1 MHHLQQHT
9 HLRARIHHAGAG
21 LLAAVV
27 SLMLLSPASAWWDGG
42 HKAIALIAWERLSE
56 QERAWVM
63 ERLEAHP
70 TKAELFDPAMK
81 EELGEGESDAA
92 TRQKWF
98 FGQTAVW
105 CDLIRRRDGYDRA
118 AEINASYHHSE
129 WHYTDLPVFPDA
141 AAKAAMKAVDV
152 EPPMDWQPGMTA
164 PEEGFNSIH
173 TLQRV
178 MHELADPK
186 TSKADAAVDLCWLFH
201 LVGDTHQPCHC
212 AQLFVP
218 GKLKEGDRG
227 GNSIHVLGLKG
238 SSPSLDSNVLHSF
251 WDSLWNG
258 EKNGMADVATR
269 VKPLHEETP
278 LWSQAE
284 KLVTITDP
292 RLWLREGH
300 ALATDAVYSPAL
312 LARVK
317 SAKPVDNPGF
327 GKQKS
332 DKVLMLSMPSG
343 ALETYMANARKVSRQ
358 QVVTAGVRLAAAIKQ
373 CVSSA
378 HP

>member
-9 HLRARIHHAGAG
+9 HLSPRIRHSGAC
-21 LLAAVV
+21 LLVV
-27 SLMLLSPASAWWDGG
+27 SLVLTLLPNASAWWDGG

-56 QERAWVM
+56 KERTWVM

-70 TKAELFDPAMK
+70 TKAELFDPALAG
-81 EELGEGESDAA
+81 ELGLGEIDEA
-92 TRQKWF
+92 TRQRWF
-98 FGQTAVW
+98 FGQTSVW
-105 CDLIRRRDGYDRA
+105 CDLIRRRDGYTHA
-118 AEINASYHHSE
+118 AEINANYHHSG

-152 EPPMDWQPGMTA
+152 EPPMDWKPGMTE

-178 MHELADPK
+178 VHELADPK

-218 GKLKEGDRG
+218 GKLEEGDRG
-227 GNSIHVLGLKG
+227 GNSIHVLGFKG

-258 EKNGMADVATR
+258 EKNDIADVAAR
-269 VKPLHEETP
+269 VKPLNQESVLRSSSP
-278 LWSQAE
+278 SPIRASGCARGMRS
-284 KLVTITDP
+284 LVTRCI
-292 RLWLREGH
+292 LRPCWHG
-300 ALATDAVYSPAL
+300 
-312 LARVK
+312 
-317 SAKPVDNPGF
+317 
-327 GKQKS
+327 
-332 DKVLMLSMPSG
+332 
-343 ALETYMANARKVSRQ
+343 
-358 QVVTAGVRLAAAIKQ
+358 
-373 CVSSA
+373 
-378 HP
+378 

>member
-1 MHHLQQHT
+1 
-9 HLRARIHHAGAG
+9 
-21 LLAAVV
+21 LLAAVF

-42 HKAIALIAWERLSE
+42 HKAIALIAWERLDE
-56 QERAWVM
+56 KERAWVM

-70 TKAELFDPAMK
+70 TKAELYEPALA
-81 EELGEGESDAA
+81 EELGLGETDVA
-92 TRQKWF
+92 TRQRWF

-105 CDLIRRRDGYDRA
+105 CDLIRKREGYTNA
-118 AEINASYHHSE
+118 AEVNANYHHSE

-152 EPPMDWQPGMTA
+152 EPPMDWQPGMQMPT
-164 PEEGFNSIH
+164 EGFNSIH

-227 GNSIHVLGLKG
+227 GNSIHVLGFKG

-258 EKNGMADVATR
+258 EKNGIADVAGR
-269 VKPLHEETP
+269 VKPLQQETA
-278 LWSQAE
+278 LWTQAE
-284 KLVTITDP
+284 KLVDITDP

-300 ALATDAVYSPAL
+300 ALASVAVYSPAL

-343 ALETYMANARKVSRQ
+343 ALETYIANARKVSRQ
-358 QVVTAGVRLAAAIKQ
+358 QVVTAGVRLAAAIKH
-373 CVSSA
+373 CVSQT
-378 HP
+378 HE